1 MFNFF
6 LLRHQNPDVSG
17 QNASS
22 VPMHRNRNQ
31 GALWSLSGVE
41 TPFRLRSMN
50 VSNKKIFPCRCL
62 VFAAWLY
69 TIHMAK
75 PKRLHKPMLKIFLHS
90 TAKIASLSEGLTSK
104 NFTAKANDIHK
115 ICQKIS
121 LFFCGWRVTS

>member
-1 MFNFF
+1 MFLFF
-6 LLRHQNPDVSG
+6 LLGHQNPDESG

-75 PKRLHKPMLKIFLHS
+75 PKRLHKPKLKIFLH
-90 TAKIASLSEGLTSK
+90 ALRKSLREWK
-104 NFTAKANDIHK
+104 DFTAKANDIHK
-115 ICQKIS
+115 ICQKMS
-121 LFFCGWRVTS
+121 LFFCGWWVTS